1 MTGRAKPD
9 HIKRT
14 IVVGVMRFGFGLTTS
29 IARLRNKPSGLD
41 GVFDSA
47 PRSISEF
54 LIGACATLSP
64 NLIMART
71 AVVQANPAR
80 RLFTTSAR
88 IGRAMPIRIYSPLPL
103 IFTLTRRTVMSHTS
117 WWINATAQTG
127 RRLGLF
133 SEASNFIADS
143 LRGIHG
149 PADMFITHTNDLIGG
164 Y

>member
-9 HIKRT
+9 DIKRT
-14 IVVGVMRFGFGLTTS
+14 IIVRVMGFGFGLTAS

-47 PRSISEF
+47 SRPVFEF
-54 LIGACATLSP
+54 LIGACASLSS

-71 AVVQANPAR
+71 AVVQASPAR

-103 IFTLTRRTVMSHTS
+103 IFTLTRQTVMSHTRR
-117 WWINATAQTG
+117 WTNATAQTG

-143 LRGIHG
+143 LGG
-149 PADMFITHTNDLIGG
+149 VSSAADMFITHTNDLIGG